1 MRVPIFL
8 AATLSLA
15 AGCATNVPN
24 AVNAQ
29 RSATG
34 TYYCSEDKLVDSGDR
49 MVCNWNADPRAA
61 CEEEFA
67 SYIERSSIKSEP
79 QHAHR
84 CANGHGLAVVTTR

>member
-1 MRVPIFL
+1 MRVAVFL
-8 AATLSLA
+8 AASLSLA

-34 TYYCSEDKLVDSGDR
+34 TYYCSENKLVDSGDR
-49 MVCNWNADPRAA
+49 LVCNWNADPRAA
-61 CEEEFA
+61 CEEEFP
-67 SYIERSSIKSEP
+67 SYIERSSVKSAP
-79 QHAHR
+79 QHSHR